1 MANFHATDPVQGTQG
16 GKKLGESHPTQGLP
30 VGSPLF
36 QVSWIQEIFRYRNQ
50 SYGAYVLRQQYSR
63 RMLQGGL
70 IAIGFA
76 GVLCGASLLASA
88 FPKDKAV
95 AYAGIVDLVD
105 MPPPDEPVAPPPPPP
120 VTPPP
125 PVAPSLTFIAPKA
138 VEDNLVKDEVDPPT
152 QEALVNSNPGTITTK
167 GDPGGVDIDDDPILV
182 EGPPEAVLKDD
193 GDSKPKEP
201 EIFIIVQQMPAFR
214 GNLNQ
219 YLAQEMRYPDIA
231 KENGIEGTV
240 VIRFIVNEKGE
251 ISDPVIVKDI
261 GGGCGEEALRVV
273 RAMPA
278 WLPGANR
285 GIPVKVQMN
294 LPVKFKLE

>member
-16 GKKLGESHPTQGLP
+16 GEKLGESHPMQGLP

-76 GVLCGASLLASA
+76 GVLCGASLLAEA
-88 FPKDKAV
+88 LPKDNAA
-95 AYAGIVDLVD
+95 AYNGTLDMID
-105 MPPPDEPVAPPPPPP
+105 MPPPDEPIAPPPPPP

-125 PVAPSLTFIAPKA
+125 PVAPSIAFIAPKA
-138 VEDNLVKDEVDPPT
+138 VEDNEVKVEVEPPT
-152 QEALVNSNPGTITTK
+152 QQELTTSNPGTVTTK
-167 GDPGGVDIDDDPILV
+167 GDPGGVDFGDEPILV
-182 EGPPEAVLKDD
+182 EGPPAVVMNDD
-193 GDSKPKEP
+193 GDAKPKEP
-201 EIFIIVQQMPAFR
+201 EIFIVVQQMPAFR

-251 ISDPVIVKDI
+251 ISNPIIVKDI

-273 RAMPA
+273 RTMPA

>member
-76 GVLCGASLLASA
+76 GVLCGASLLAEA
-88 FPKDKAV
+88 LPKDNAA
-95 AYAGIVDLVD
+95 AYDGTLDMFD
-105 MPPPDEPVAPPPPPP
+105 MPPPDEPIAPPPPPP

-138 VEDNLVKDEVDPPT
+138 VEDNLVKDEVDPPM
-152 QEALVNSNPGTITTK
+152 QEALVNSNPGTVTTK

-251 ISDPVIVKDI
+251 ISNPVIVKDI

>member
-16 GKKLGESHPTQGLP
+16 GKKLGESHPAQGLP

-95 AYAGIVDLVD
+95 AYDGIVDLVD

-152 QEALVNSNPGTITTK
+152 QEALVTSNPGTITTK
-167 GDPGGVDIDDDPILV
+167 GDPGRVDIDDDPILV

-251 ISDPVIVKDI
+251 ISNPVIVKDI

>member
-36 QVSWIQEIFRYRNQ
+36 QVSWIQVIFRYRNQ

-70 IAIGFA
+70 MAIGFA
-76 GVLCGASLLASA
+76 GVLCGASLLAEA

-95 AYAGIVDLVD
+95 AYDGIVDLVD

-182 EGPPEAVLKDD
+182 EGPPEAVLNDD
-193 GDSKPKEP
+193 GGAKPKEP

-251 ISDPVIVKDI
+251 ISNPIIVKDI

>member
-1 MANFHATDPVQGTQG
+1 MANFLATDPVQGTQG
-16 GKKLGESHPTQGLP
+16 VKKLGESHPTQGLP

-70 IAIGFA
+70 MAIGFA
-76 GVLCGASLLASA
+76 GVLCGASLLAEA
-88 FPKDKAV
+88 LPKDNAA
-95 AYAGIVDLVD
+95 AYDGTLDMFD
-105 MPPPDEPVAPPPPPP
+105 MPPPDEPIAPPPPPP

-138 VEDNLVKDEVDPPT
+138 VEDNLVKDEVDPPM
-152 QEALVNSNPGTITTK
+152 QEALVNSNPGTVTTK

-251 ISDPVIVKDI
+251 ISNPVIVKDI